1 MAVDPT
7 VRRALTVA
15 APLLQRLVMTTHER
29 PWYRWYV
36 LFILTLIYAFG
47 YIDRQ
52 IVTILAPYLK
62 KDMGISDAQLG
73 LLYGTSFALFYCVF
87 GIPLARL
94 ADGWS
99 RVRTLALGLSF
110 WSLMTAMSGLSRNFV
125 QLGTARIGV
134 GIGEASA
141 TPAAV
146 SLLGDYFEKA
156 RRGTVLALYS
166 VGVYVGAGASLVI
179 GGSIVSAWERTYA
192 NGTAPLGLSGWQ
204 ASFIGVGVPG
214 MLFALIVMLTVRE
227 PMRGRLDAVPARKD
241 PHPFLH
247 ALRDLG
253 SMIPPWSWLRLQ
265 ALNAPRR
272 EYARNF
278 VYLLCAV
285 ALVCIATAGTNQVLS
300 AGHKAVIATVGGF
313 DITSNLVQWFAIA
326 VAFYVCSNWY
336 QATRLGDAYA
346 HRLITGSRTFAAV
359 TVAGAF
365 LAFAMNAVNAFVFV
379 YASRKLGLTAQAG
392 LHLGMIAI
400 IAGGAGISVSGYLCD
415 WAKRRHPFGRLYFVC
430 VTATVFSAASVLQYL
445 TPSVTVFYC
454 AYAVATFFVPMWFG
468 PLQATTQD
476 LVIPRLRGTA
486 FAAFSL
492 GPNIFGLGLGP
503 YFVGIVSDTSG
514 DLRMAILSAIG
525 VLPVSIGALLVASR
539 SLLQDEAAAHAA
551 LERSNAESLDDDY
564 VEVGGPQLT
573 H

>member
-1 MAVDPT
+1 
-7 VRRALTVA
+7 
-15 APLLQRLVMTTHER
+15 MTRER

-36 LFILTLIYAFG
+36 LFILTLIYAFS
-47 YIDRQ
+47 YVDRQ

-110 WSLMTAMSGLSRNFV
+110 WSLMTALSGLSRNFA
-125 QLGTARIGV
+125 QLGAARVGV
-134 GIGEASA
+134 GVGEASA

-146 SLLGDYFEKA
+146 SLLGDYFERT

-166 VGVYVGAGASLVI
+166 VGVYVGAGASLAI
-179 GGSIVSAWERTYA
+179 GGSIVAAWERTY
-192 NGTAPLGLSGWQ
+192 GTSGLAPFGLSGWQ

-214 MLFALIVMLTVRE
+214 LVFALVVLLTVRE
-227 PMRGRLDAVPARKD
+227 PERGRLDAVPAKAD
-241 PHPFLH
+241 PHPFAH
-247 ALRDLG
+247 AMRDLG
-253 SMIPPWSWLRLQ
+253 AMVPPWSWMHL
-265 ALNAPRR
+265 AAHNAPRR

-278 VYLLCAV
+278 GYLLLAACVAV
-285 ALVCIATAGTNQVLS
+285 FATYLTNGMLS
-300 AGHKAVIATVGGF
+300 AARNAQIGSFYGF
-313 DITSNLVQWFAIA
+313 PITSNLIQWLAIAIA
-326 VAFYVCSNWY
+326 VYVCSNWY
-336 QATRLGDAYA
+336 QATRLGDPAA
-346 HRLITGSRTFAAV
+346 HRLITGSKTFMSI

-365 LAFAMNAVNAFVFV
+365 LAFAMNAVNGFVFV
-379 YASRKLGLTAQAG
+379 YASRTLGLTAQAG
-392 LHLGMIAI
+392 LYLGIIAI
-400 IAGGAGISVSGYLCD
+400 VAGGLGITVSGYLCD
-415 WAKRRHPFGRLYFVC
+415 IAKRRHPLGRLWFVC
-430 VTATVFSAASVLQYL
+430 FTATAFTAASVAQYL
-445 TPSVTVFYC
+445 TTSITAFYC
-454 AYAVATFFVPMWFG
+454 AYALATFFVPMWFG

-503 YFVGIVSDTSG
+503 YCVGLLSDATG
-514 DLRMAILSAIG
+514 DLRLAILCALA
-525 VLPVSIGALLVASR
+525 VLPVSI
-539 SLLQDEAAAHAA
+539 AA
-551 LERSNAESLDDDY
+551 LMVAGKTLAQGEETARAELAAYGAPGVEDTLDVA
-564 VEVGGPQLT
+564 VEHQLT

>member
-1 MAVDPT
+1 M
-7 VRRALTVA
+7 
-15 APLLQRLVMTTHER
+15 THER

-36 LFILTLIYAFG
+36 LFILTLIYAFS
-47 YIDRQ
+47 YVDRQ

-110 WSLMTAMSGLSRNFV
+110 WSLMTAMSGLSRNFA
-125 QLGTARIGV
+125 QLGVARIGV
-134 GIGEASA
+134 GVGEASA

-146 SLLGDYFEKA
+146 SLLGDYFERA

-166 VGVYVGAGASLVI
+166 VGVYVGAGASLAI
-179 GGSIVSAWERTYA
+179 GGSIVSWWEHTY
-192 NGTAPLGLSGWQ
+192 GKGVSAPFGLSGWQ

-214 MLFALIVMLTVRE
+214 ILFALIVLLTIRE
-227 PMRGRLDAVPARKD
+227 PMRGRLDAVPPKKD
-241 PHPFLH
+241 PHPFAH

-253 SMIPPWSWLRLQ
+253 AMVPPWSWMHLGKRN
-265 ALNAPRR
+265 AAPR
-272 EYARNF
+272 EYVRNAT
-278 VYLLCAV
+278 YLLLAIILAV
-285 ALVCIATAGTNQVLS
+285 LATMGTNHVLS
-300 AGHKAVIATVGGF
+300 ASRNVQIGSVLGF
-313 DITSNLVQWFAIA
+313 AITSNLIQWLAIAIA
-326 VAFYVCSNWY
+326 VYVCSNWY
-336 QATRLGDAYA
+336 QATRLGDPSA
-346 HRLITGSRTFAAV
+346 HRLITGSKTFAAV

-365 LAFAMNAVNAFVFV
+365 LAFAMNAVNGFVFV
-379 YASRKLGLTAQAG
+379 YASRTLGLTAEAG
-392 LHLGMIAI
+392 LRLGIIAI
-400 IAGGAGISVSGYLCD
+400 IAGGAGITLSGYLCD
-415 WAKRRHPFGRLYFVC
+415 LAKRKHPFGRLYFVC
-430 VTATVFSAASVLQYL
+430 FTASFFTAASVVQYL
-445 TPSVTVFYC
+445 THSATVFYC

-503 YFVGIVSDTSG
+503 YCVGLLSDASG
-514 DLRMAILSAIG
+514 DLRFAILCALG
-525 VLPVSIGALLVASR
+525 VLPISIMSLLVASR
-539 SLLQDEAAAHAA
+539 SLLDGEAAARAELAA
-551 LERSNAESLDDDY
+551 VDATLVDDEVAVVAEH
-564 VEVGGPQLT
+564 QLI

>member
-1 MAVDPT
+1 
-7 VRRALTVA
+7 
-15 APLLQRLVMTTHER
+15 MTYER

-36 LFILTLIYAFG
+36 LFILTLIYTFG
-47 YIDRQ
+47 YVDRQ

-99 RVRTLALGLSF
+99 RVKTLALGLSF
-110 WSLMTAMSGLSRNFV
+110 WSLMTALSGLSRNFT
-125 QLGTARIGV
+125 QLGVARIGV
-134 GIGEASA
+134 GVGEASA

-146 SLLGDYFEKA
+146 SLLGDYFERA

-166 VGVYVGAGASLVI
+166 VGVYVGAGASLAV
-179 GGSIVSAWERTYA
+179 GGTIVSAWQHAYGKDPSA
-192 NGTAPLGLSGWQ
+192 APFGLTGWQ

-214 MLFALIVMLTVRE
+214 LIFAMIVLLTIRE
-227 PMRGRLDAVPARKD
+227 PMRGRLDAVAPKRD
-241 PHPFLH
+241 PHPFAH

-253 SMIPPWSWLRLQ
+253 AMVPPWSWMHLR
-265 ALNAPRR
+265 ATAAPPR
-272 EYARNF
+272 EYVRNTT
-278 VYLLCAV
+278 YLLLA
-285 ALVCIATAGTNQVLS
+285 ALVAVLATWATNQLLS
-300 AGHKAVIATVGGF
+300 ASHNAEIGSVLGLS
-313 DITSNLVQWFAIA
+313 ITSNLVQWLAIAIA
-326 VAFYVCSNWY
+326 VYVCSNWY
-336 QATRLGDAYA
+336 QATRLGDPAA
-346 HRLITGSRTFAAV
+346 HRLITGSKTFAAV

-365 LAFAMNAVNAFVFV
+365 LAFAMNAVNGFVFV
-379 YASRKLGLTAQAG
+379 YASRKLGLTAEAG
-392 LHLGMIAI
+392 LHLGIIAI
-400 IAGGAGISVSGYLCD
+400 IAGGVGITISGYLCD
-415 WAKRRHPFGRLYFVC
+415 LAKRKHPFGRLYFVC
-430 VTATVFSAASVLQYL
+430 FTASAFTAASVVQYL
-445 TPSVTVFYC
+445 TPSVTTFYC

-503 YFVGIVSDTSG
+503 YCVGLISDASG
-514 DLRMAILSAIG
+514 NLRLAILCALA
-525 VLPVSIGALLVASR
+525 VLPVSITALLVASR
-539 SLLQDEAAAHAA
+539 SLLDGEEAARAELAVFNATAEDEYAA
-551 LERSNAESLDDDY
+551 AV
-564 VEVGGPQLT
+564 VEHQLI

>member
-1 MAVDPT
+1 
-7 VRRALTVA
+7 
-15 APLLQRLVMTTHER
+15 MTTHER

-36 LFILTLIYAFG
+36 LFILTLIYSFS
-47 YIDRQ
+47 YVDRQ
-52 IVTILAPYLK
+52 ILTILAPYLK
-62 KDMGISDAQLG
+62 RDMGVSDAQLG

-110 WSLMTAMSGLSRNFV
+110 WSLMTAISGLSRSFV

-146 SLLGDYFEKA
+146 SLLGDYFERA
-156 RRGTVLALYS
+156 RRGTVLSLYS
-166 VGVYVGAGASLVI
+166 VGVYIGAGASLAI
-179 GGSIVSAWERTYA
+179 GGSIVSAWERTFSGG
-192 NGTAPLGLSGWQ
+192 NAPFGLTGWQ

-214 MLFALIVMLTVRE
+214 MLFALIVLLTIRE
-227 PMRGRLDAVPARKD
+227 PMRGRLDTVLGKKD
-241 PHPFLH
+241 PHPFGS

-253 SMIPPWSWLRLQ
+253 AMVPPWSWMRLQ
-265 ALNAPRR
+265 ALGAPRR
-272 EYARNF
+272 EYVRNF
-278 VYLLCAV
+278 TYLLLAV
-285 ALVCIATAGTNQVLS
+285 ALIVTATWGTNHVLS

-313 DITSNLVQWFAIA
+313 AITSNLVQWIAIA

-346 HRLITGSRTFAAV
+346 HRLITGSRTFASL

-392 LHLGMIAI
+392 LHLGIIAI
-400 IAGGAGISVSGYLCD
+400 IAGGAGISLSGYLCD
-415 WAKRRHPFGRLYFVC
+415 WARRKHAFGRLYFVC
-430 VTATVFSAASVLQYL
+430 VTATAFSAASVVQYL
-445 TPSVTVFYC
+445 TSNVTVFYC

-503 YFVGIVSDTSG
+503 YFVGLVSDASG
-514 DLRMAILSAIG
+514 DLRLAILCAIG
-525 VLPVSIGALLVASR
+525 VLPISIGALLFATR
-539 SLLQDEAAAHAA
+539 SLLQGEANAHAE
-551 LERSNAESLDDDY
+551 LERFNAESRDEAY

>member
-1 MAVDPT
+1 
-7 VRRALTVA
+7 
-15 APLLQRLVMTTHER
+15 MTTHER

-62 KDMGISDAQLG
+62 RDMGISDAQLG

-110 WSLMTAMSGLSRNFV
+110 WSLMTAISGLSHNFV

-146 SLLGDYFEKA
+146 SLLGDYFERA

-166 VGVYVGAGASLVI
+166 VGVYVGAGASLAI

-192 NGTAPLGLSGWQ
+192 HGTAPLGLTGWQ

-214 MLFALIVMLTVRE
+214 MLFALIVLLTIRE
-227 PMRGRLDAVPARKD
+227 PVRGRLDAVPARKD
-241 PHPFLH
+241 PRPFAH

-253 SMIPPWSWLRLQ
+253 SMVPPWSWLRLQ
-265 ALNAPRR
+265 ALGAPRR
-272 EYARNF
+272 EYLRNF
-278 VYLLCAV
+278 VYLLCSV
-285 ALVCIATAGTNQVLS
+285 ALVVVATWGTNQVLS

-313 DITSNLVQWFAIA
+313 DVTSNLVQWIAIA
-326 VAFYVCSNWY
+326 VALYVCSNWY

-379 YASRKLGLTAQAG
+379 YASRNLGLTAQAG

-400 IAGGAGISVSGYLCD
+400 IAGGAGITASGYLCD
-415 WAKRRHPFGRLYFVC
+415 WAKRKHPFGRLYFVC
-430 VTATVFSAASVLQYL
+430 VTASAFSAASVLQYL
-445 TPSVTVFYC
+445 THSVALFYC

-503 YFVGIVSDTSG
+503 YFVGLVSDASG
-514 DLRMAILSAIG
+514 DLRLAILCAIG
-525 VLPVSIGALLVASR
+525 VLPISIGALLFASR
-539 SLLQDEAAAHAA
+539 SLLHGEAAAHAE
-551 LERSNAESLDDDY
+551 LERFNAETGEAEL
-564 VEVGGPQLT
+564 VEMGGPQLT

>member
-1 MAVDPT
+1 
-7 VRRALTVA
+7 
-15 APLLQRLVMTTHER
+15 MTDER

-36 LFILTLIYAFG
+36 LFILTLIYTFG
-47 YIDRQ
+47 YVDRQ

-99 RVRTLALGLSF
+99 RVKTLALGLSF
-110 WSLMTAMSGLSRNFV
+110 WSMMTALSGLSRNFA
-125 QLGTARIGV
+125 QLGVARIGV
-134 GIGEASA
+134 GVGEASA

-146 SLLGDYFEKA
+146 SLLGDYFERA

-166 VGVYVGAGASLVI
+166 VGVYVGAGASLAI
-179 GGSIVSAWERTYA
+179 GGAIVSAWQHAYGKDPSA
-192 NGTAPLGLSGWQ
+192 APFGLTGWQ

-214 MLFALIVMLTVRE
+214 LIFAMIVLLTIRE
-227 PMRGRLDAVPARKD
+227 PMRGRLDAVPPKRD
-241 PHPFLH
+241 PHPFAH

-253 SMIPPWSWLRLQ
+253 AMVPPWSWMHLR
-265 ALNAPRR
+265 ATAAPPR
-272 EYARNF
+272 EYVRNAT
-278 VYLLCAV
+278 YLLLAALLAV
-285 ALVCIATAGTNQVLS
+285 LATWGTNHVLS
-300 AGHKAVIATVGGF
+300 ASHNVEIGSVLGLS
-313 DITSNLVQWFAIA
+313 ITSNLVQWLAIAIA
-326 VAFYVCSNWY
+326 VYVCSNWY
-336 QATRLGDAYA
+336 QATRLGDPAA
-346 HRLITGSRTFAAV
+346 HRLITGSKTFAAV

-365 LAFAMNAVNAFVFV
+365 LAFAMNAVNGFVFV
-379 YASRKLGLTAQAG
+379 YASRKLGLTAEAG
-392 LHLGMIAI
+392 LHLGIIAI
-400 IAGGAGISVSGYLCD
+400 IAGGLGITISGYLCD
-415 WAKRRHPFGRLYFVC
+415 FAKRKHPFGRLYFVC
-430 VTATVFSAASVLQYL
+430 FTASAFTAASVVQYL
-445 TPSVTVFYC
+445 TLSVTTFYC

-503 YFVGIVSDTSG
+503 YCVGLISDASG
-514 DLRMAILSAIG
+514 NLRLAILCALA
-525 VLPVSIGALLVASR
+525 VLPVSITALLVASR
-539 SLLQDEAAAHAA
+539 SLLDGEEAARAELAA
-551 LERSNAESLDDDY
+551 FNAMAEDEY
-564 VEVGGPQLT
+564 TEAVVEHQLI

>member
-1 MAVDPT
+1 M
-7 VRRALTVA
+7 
-15 APLLQRLVMTTHER
+15 THER

-36 LFILTLIYAFG
+36 LFILTLIYAFS
-47 YIDRQ
+47 YVDRQ

-110 WSLMTAMSGLSRNFV
+110 WSLMTAMSGLSRNFA
-125 QLGTARIGV
+125 QLGVARIGV
-134 GIGEASA
+134 GVGEASA

-146 SLLGDYFEKA
+146 SLLGDYFERA

-166 VGVYVGAGASLVI
+166 VGVYVGAGASLAI
-179 GGSIVSAWERTYA
+179 GGSIVSWWEHTY
-192 NGTAPLGLSGWQ
+192 GKGMSAPFGLSSWQ

-214 MLFALIVMLTVRE
+214 ILFALIVLLTIRE
-227 PMRGRLDAVPARKD
+227 PMRGRLDAVPPKKD
-241 PHPFLH
+241 PHPFAH

-253 SMIPPWSWLRLQ
+253 SMVPPWSWMHLATR
-265 ALNAPRR
+265 NAPPR
-272 EYARNF
+272 EYVRNAM
-278 VYLLCAV
+278 YLLFAI
-285 ALVCIATAGTNQVLS
+285 ALVILATMGTNHVLS
-300 AGHKAVIATVGGF
+300 ASRNAQIGSVFGF
-313 DITSNLVQWFAIA
+313 AITSNLIQWLAIAIA
-326 VAFYVCSNWY
+326 VYACSNWY
-336 QATRLGDAYA
+336 QATRLGDPSA
-346 HRLITGSRTFAAV
+346 HRLITGSRTFTAV

-365 LAFAMNAVNAFVFV
+365 LAFAMNAVNGFVFV
-379 YASRKLGLTAQAG
+379 YASRTLGLTAEAG
-392 LHLGMIAI
+392 LRLGIIAI
-400 IAGGAGISVSGYLCD
+400 IAGGAGITVSGYLCD
-415 WAKRRHPFGRLYFVC
+415 FAKRKHPFGRLYFVC
-430 VTATVFSAASVLQYL
+430 FTASFFTAASVVQYL
-445 TPSVTVFYC
+445 THNATVFYC

-503 YFVGIVSDTSG
+503 YCVGLLSDASG
-514 DLRMAILSAIG
+514 DLRFAILCALG
-525 VLPVSIGALLVASR
+525 VLPISIASLLVASR
-539 SLLQDEAAAHAA
+539 SLLDGEAAARAELAA
-551 LERSNAESLDDDY
+551 VDSNLDDDEADI
-564 VEVGGPQLT
+564 VPEHTLT